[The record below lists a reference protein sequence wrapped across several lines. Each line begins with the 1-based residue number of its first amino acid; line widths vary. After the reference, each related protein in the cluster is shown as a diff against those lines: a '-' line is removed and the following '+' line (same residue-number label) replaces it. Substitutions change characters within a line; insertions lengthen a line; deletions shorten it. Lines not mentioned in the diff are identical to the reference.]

1 MEVPPGGSSLA
12 GAGPWLSGVDAVG
25 TCATVIL
32 DPLRSW
38 DRRGSAA
45 CPFDCGMA
53 RAMAVRIAVIW
64 TVL

>member
-1 MEVPPGGSSLA
+1 
-12 GAGPWLSGVDAVG
+12 
-25 TCATVIL
+25 VIL